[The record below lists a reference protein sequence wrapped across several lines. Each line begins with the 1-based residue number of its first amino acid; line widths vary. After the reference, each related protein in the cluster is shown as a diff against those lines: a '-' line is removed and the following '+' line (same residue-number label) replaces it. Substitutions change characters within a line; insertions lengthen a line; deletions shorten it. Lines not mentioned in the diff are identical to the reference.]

1 VEKMA
6 EENIRIIVHDDGR
19 IEFTTHDIKGE
30 ACMEELE
37 AILGE
42 LVDDLDTARTT
53 SEFHE
58 APAQRK
64 TDVTTKKHQKTGS
77 GSS

>member
-1 VEKMA
+1 MT
-6 EENIRIIVHDDGR
+6 EENLRIIVHDDGR

-42 LVDDLDTARTT
+42 LVDDLDTAKTT
-53 SEFHE
+53 AEFHE
-58 APAQRK
+58 PPAQRK
-64 TDVTTKKHQKTGS
+64 TNIETKKEQKTGS